1 LNTITLAG
9 NNIAP
14 GKIVC
19 VGKNYL
25 KHIREMGGDRPLA
38 EPTIFMK
45 PNSSVVSGRS
55 EIEVPLS
62 YGSLHHEVELCF
74 VIGRECKY
82 VSRSEAE
89 SVISG
94 WGVGLDL
101 TLRDIQSAAKKGGGP
116 WTISKG
122 FDSAAVFADFSAH
135 TASFDPTS
143 LEISLSVNGEVRQ
156 KADTQ
161 QMIFTPW
168 EIIEYVSGYMTLQ
181 SGDVIMTGTPEGV
194 GELENNDRVHAEIT
208 GLPILEVTVRRS

>member
-38 EPTIFMK
+38 SPTIFMK
-45 PNSSVVSGRS
+45 PNSSVVSGSS

-74 VIGRECKY
+74 IISRECKD
-82 VSRSEAE
+82 VSRSGAK
-89 SVISG
+89 SVVSG

-101 TLRDIQSAAKKGGGP
+101 TLREIQTAAKKAGGP

-122 FDSAAVFADFSAH
+122 FDSAAVFAEFSAL
-135 TASFDPTS
+135 TADFDPMS

-156 KADTQ
+156 SASTQ

-168 EIIEYVSGYMTLQ
+168 EVIEYVSGYMTLQ

-194 GELENNDRVHAEIT
+194 GELENNDTVYAEIT
-208 GLPILEVTVRRS
+208 GLPTLEVTIRRS